1 MTRDYIVDLPAAEEM
16 LPIYKLPVANPQVS
30 PSYRVPLPRQLP
42 GGSGT
47 VHRLERDLRAAV
59 FARCDGSNSEMR
71 VLKKAFAFM
80 DLDSNNLISLDEFA
94 RALERFG
101 LHTSEARRGI
111 GGLSRAAVQA
121 THLRVRLKRLHK
133 RSCQDNAK
141 LSLQHANLP
150 AHTPSQH
157 MIIHHLPCPR
167 RLSSINTIAT
177 AAGASHTRSSRRRS
191 SKAPDAVAG
200 VAV

>member
-133 RSCQDNAK
+133 RSCSGQRQA
-141 LSLQHANLP
+141 LTAAREPSSTHAVSTHDYSSSALP
-150 AHTPSQH
+150 AQALFDKYDRDGSG
-157 MIIHHLPCPR
+157 C
-167 RLSSINTIAT
+167 LSYEEF
-177 AAGASHTRSSRRRS
+177 
-191 SKAPDAVAG
+191 SKALFEGA
-200 VAV
+200 

>member
-1 MTRDYIVDLPAAEEM
+1 M

-121 THLRVRLKRLHK
+121 THLRVRLKRSHK
-133 RSCQDNAK
+133 RSCSGQRQA
-141 LSLQHANLP
+141 LTAAREPSSTHAVS
-150 AHTPSQH
+150 TH

-200 VAV
+200 VAA